1 MDNGE
6 ISRKED
12 VPMEKIKTRKHYL
25 DDDVLYTNLRYD
37 EDSGLW
43 FEDYVDFETVPR
55 YTPNGRR
62 WRSVTT
68 VGCPYADPNYGD
80 CGTCP
85 HLVKEEKTDLMGVCF
100 HEDLRVL
107 AYEHTPDTE
116 QQ

>member
-1 MDNGE
+1 MDKV
-6 ISRKED
+6 RTKEYHID
-12 VPMEKIKTRKHYL
+12 G
-25 DDDVLYTNLRYD
+25 DVLETTFRYD

-68 VGCPYADPNYGD
+68 VGCRFADPNYGD

-85 HLVKEEKTDLMGVCF
+85 HLVKKDKTDLIGVCF
-100 HEDLRVL
+100 HEELRVL
-107 AYEHTPDTE
+107 SDEHTSE
-116 QQ
+116 IE